1 MLQASSVGGNQWGR
15 HCDTHAAEGV
25 TDRAGAATLTHLGVA
40 YPDDEPGIHHAV
52 PCALIVTQQAV
63 DFEQV
68 RVHGCSLQRQ
78 RYRHSTG
85 HRSCAGIASHTWKP
99 SMPHAWPNDP
109 HLLVLSCSGKAR
121 HPALEQ
127 DDV

>member
-40 YPDDEPGIHHAV
+40 NPDDEPGIHHTV
-52 PCALIVTQQAV
+52 PCALIVPQQAV

-78 RYRHSTG
+78 GSRHSARAQKL
-85 HRSCAGIASHTWKP
+85 HRYSQPHMEAVHASCMAQRPPPAGP
-99 SMPHAWPNDP
+99 Q
-109 HLLVLSCSGKAR
+109 L
-121 HPALEQ
+121 
-127 DDV
+127 